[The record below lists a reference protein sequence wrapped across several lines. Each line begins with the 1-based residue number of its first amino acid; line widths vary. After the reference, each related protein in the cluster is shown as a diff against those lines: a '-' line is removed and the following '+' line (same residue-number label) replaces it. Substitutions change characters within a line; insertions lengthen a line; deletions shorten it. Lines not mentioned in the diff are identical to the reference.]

1 MSWIRRLNQTVRAM
15 QKSGAGTLQL
25 YVLIH
30 NLFAILILDGLR
42 SMRVDDCIPGK
53 SVVGN
58 H

>member
-1 MSWIRRLNQTVRAM
+1 M
-15 QKSGAGTLQL
+15 QKSGAGTSQL

-42 SMRVDDCIPGK
+42 SMRVDGCIPVM